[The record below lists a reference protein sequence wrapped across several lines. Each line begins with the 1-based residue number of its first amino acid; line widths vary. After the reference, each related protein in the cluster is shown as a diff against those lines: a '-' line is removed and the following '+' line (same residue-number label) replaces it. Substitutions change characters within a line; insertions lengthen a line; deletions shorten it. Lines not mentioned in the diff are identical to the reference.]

1 MKKQRKFTVM
11 TITYASFFI
20 GLSVVI
26 NTLRIG
32 NLSFSGFPI
41 IFSGYVL
48 GPVMGFVVGLLADI
62 LAFIVRPAGFPFNP
76 VFTFTS
82 ALTGMIPVLITTIL
96 GDDYPDY
103 KFWKILIGVFIG
115 QVITSVIMTP
125 YLMSV
130 IYGKYTFWYLM
141 IQSAIK
147 QAVSI
152 PIYAV
157 LIKIVWDRMKYIVH
171 ID

>member
-1 MKKQRKFTVM
+1 MKKQRKFNIM

-32 NLSFSGFPI
+32 NVSFAGFPI

-48 GPVMGFVVGLLADI
+48 GPIMGFVVGVLADV
-62 LAFIVRPAGFPFNP
+62 LAFIVRPSGFPFNP
-76 VFTFTS
+76 IFTFTS
-82 ALTGMIPVLITTIL
+82 GLTGMIPVLFTGIL
-96 GDDYPDY
+96 GDEYPDY
-103 KFWKILIGVFIG
+103 RLWKILCGVFIG
-115 QVITSVIMTP
+115 QVITSVFMTP
-125 YLMSV
+125 YFMS
-130 IYGKYTFWYLM
+130 IIFGRYTFWYLM
-141 IQSAIK
+141 VQGAIK

-152 PIYAV
+152 PVYAI

-171 ID
+171 I